1 MGKMGDSGKNII
13 VISATSIDKWARSN
27 CTQKLGLGTRS
38 LWAFSF
44 SFPSAPINEELQ
56 QGQLMK

>member
-27 CTQKLGLGTRS
+27 CTQKIYS
-38 LWAFSF
+38 
-44 SFPSAPINEELQ
+44 
-56 QGQLMK
+56 K